1 MEEIMKKSQTKIKE
15 IPVDTM
21 FEIIENEI
29 DSYDIRENGAME
41 KKMCLIKL
49 KKEFQK
55 YLAEN
60 KI

>member
-1 MEEIMKKSQTKIKE
+1 MKKTQTKIKE
-15 IPVDTM
+15 LPVDTV
-21 FEIIENEI
+21 FEILDNEI

-55 YLAEN
+55 YLCQ
-60 KI
+60 K